1 MTLTAQQK
9 YRQTDKGKAK
19 DKRYSQSEKGR
30 ITHNK
35 GQKKYWQSEKGQEY
49 KEIHLEESKEYGRNY
64 PYTSEGKIAREK
76 YITSEKGKMCDR
88 RHRAKRR
95 NLGFN
100 KLIENKWDCKVDWHH
115 VNDNDVV
122 PIPRNLHKLCYTG
135 DSKKHR
141 EMCNRLINIL
151 YEGELKV

>member
-1 MTLTAQQK
+1 MFNQTEYNHSLKGHMVDKK
-9 YRQTDKGKAK
+9 YGH
-19 DKRYSQSEKGR
+19 SEK
-30 ITHNK
+30 N
-35 GQKKYWQSEKGQEY
+35 
-49 KEIHLEESKEYGRNY
+49 
-64 PYTSEGKIAREK
+64 KIAQRK
-76 YITSEKGKMCDR
+76 YSNSEKGKIAYTKR
-88 RHRAKRR
+88 RQKYLKSEKGKQYMIRKQNRRVR